1 MVGQSG
7 YTPVSNLDPPWAQC
21 GYTGWIN
28 LATAAQGEA
37 RGVIR
42 MIHPSCGAIHG
53 GSLKRECRI
62 KPVTPE
68 TLRTT
73 VQELQQTIA
82 AQLQDWCLAVCSSDR
97 YDQLAAAILLPQLK
111 WMADSPAELLALPL
125 PSEPR
130 WLVICDDN
138 GADGGAL
145 ELTQQLRERH
155 GSKRTAVIACVES
168 TISTARLDQLW
179 RGGVDGLIC
188 HGSLGRGLLLQAIT
202 MVLRGG
208 TAIDPV
214 LAERLRAY
222 PAIGHELAHEPRLN
236 NRELDL
242 LRLLAH
248 GRRSQE
254 IAALLHLRCDTI
266 RRQLSTLYRK
276 TGVANQNGLIRW
288 GLDQGLIRLQDL
300 GVQRSG

>member
-1 MVGQSG
+1 M
-7 YTPVSNLDPPWAQC
+7 
-21 GYTGWIN
+21 
-28 LATAAQGEA
+28 
-37 RGVIR
+37 
-42 MIHPSCGAIHG
+42 
-53 GSLKRECRI
+53 
-62 KPVTPE
+62 TPE

-145 ELTQQLRERH
+145 ELTHQLRERH

-179 RGGVDGLIC
+179 RGGVDGLIA
-188 HGSLGRGLLLQAIT
+188 HRSLGRGLLLQAIT